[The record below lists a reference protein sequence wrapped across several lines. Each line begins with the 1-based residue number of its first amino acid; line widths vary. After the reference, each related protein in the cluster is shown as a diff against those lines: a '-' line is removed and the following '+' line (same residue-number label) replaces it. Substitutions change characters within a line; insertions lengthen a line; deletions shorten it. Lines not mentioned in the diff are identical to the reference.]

1 MTKKAVTM
9 SDIAKAMNVST
20 VTVSKA
26 LGDRDGVSEELRERI
41 KHKATEMG
49 YRVHAGTHGAKDGL
63 NYNIGIIVAK
73 HFISDASSFYWIVY
87 RYIVELLQK
96 QNYYGML
103 EVIDDAVFDGK
114 ITPEVLP
121 NSVLDG
127 KVDGIIVLGQI
138 SEEYIDCLMQHELPT
153 VFLDFYGSR
162 DDVDAVLSDS
172 FYGSYMI
179 TSHLIENGHR
189 RIGFLGSIGSTSSI
203 QDRYLG
209 YYKALLENRIPL
221 RQDWVIGDRSNE
233 SDIYPEFTLP
243 NDMPTAFVCNC
254 DESAYKLV
262 NQLKNAGYS
271 VPADISVVGYDNHI
285 YSTICSP
292 RLTTIDVNSHVMSNE
307 AVEIILHKIRDV
319 NYRRGRTLV
328 TGKLVRRDSV
338 KNLNPETPDK

>member
-9 SDIAKAMNVST
+9 SDIAKVMNVST

-26 LGDRDGVSEELRERI
+26 LGDRDGVSVELRERI
-41 KHKATEMG
+41 KQKATEMG
-49 YRVHAGTHGAKDGL
+49 YRVHAGSHGSKDGL
-63 NYNIGIIVAK
+63 TYNIGIIVAK

-103 EVIDDAVFDGK
+103 EVINDKDREGNSIVE
-114 ITPEVLP
+114 EVP
-121 NSVLDG
+121 NSVLDR
-127 KVDGIIVLGQI
+127 KVDGLIVLGQL
-138 SEEYIDCLMQHELPT
+138 SDEYISRLMSHELPT

-162 DDVDAVLSDS
+162 EDVDAVLSDS
-172 FYGSYMI
+172 FYGSYML

-189 RIGFLGSIGSTSSI
+189 RIGFLGSISSTSSI

-221 RQDWVIGDRSNE
+221 RQDWVIGDRANE
-233 SDIYPEFTLP
+233 SDIFPEFTLP

-254 DESAYKLV
+254 DETAYKLV
-262 NQLKNAGYS
+262 NQLRNAGYS
-271 VPADISVVGYDNHI
+271 IPEDVSVVGYDNHI
-285 YSTICSP
+285 YSTICNP
-292 RLTTIDVNSHVMSNE
+292 RLTTIDVNSRLMSAE
-307 AVEIILHKIRDV
+307 AVDIILHKIRDM

-328 TGKLVRRDSV
+328 TGKLIRRESV
-338 KNLNPETPDK
+338 KRLLNT

>member
-26 LGDRDGVSEELRERI
+26 LGDRDGVSAELRERI
-41 KHKATEMG
+41 KQKATEMG

-63 NYNIGIIVAK
+63 TYNIGIIVAK

-103 EVIDDAVFDGK
+103 EVVNDHNGMEEI
-114 ITPEVLP
+114 P
-121 NSVLDG
+121 NSVLDH
-127 KVDGIIVLGQI
+127 KVDGLIVLGQL
-138 SEEYIDCLMQHELPT
+138 SDEYISKLISHQLPT

-162 DDVDAVLSDS
+162 EDADAVLSDN
-172 FYGSYMI
+172 FYGAYML

-233 SDIYPEFTLP
+233 SDIFPEFTLP
-243 NDMPTAFVCNC
+243 QDMPTAFVCNC
-254 DESAYKLV
+254 DETAYKLV

-271 VPADISVVGYDNHI
+271 VPEDISVVGYDNHI
-285 YSTICSP
+285 YSTICNP
-292 RLTTIDVNSHVMSNE
+292 RLTTIDVNIRVMSTE
-307 AVEIILHKIRDV
+307 AVDIILHKIRDV

-328 TGKLVRRDSV
+328 TGKLVRRESV
-338 KNLNPETPDK
+338 KKLTEE

>member
-26 LGDRDGVSEELRERI
+26 LGDRDGVSAELRERI
-41 KHKATEMG
+41 KQKATEMG

-63 NYNIGIIVAK
+63 TYNIGIIVAK

-103 EVIDDAVFDGK
+103 EVVNDHNGMEEI
-114 ITPEVLP
+114 P
-121 NSVLDG
+121 NSVLDH
-127 KVDGIIVLGQI
+127 KVDGLIVLGQL
-138 SEEYIDCLMQHELPT
+138 SDEYISKLISHQLPT

-162 DDVDAVLSDS
+162 EDADAVLSDN
-172 FYGSYMI
+172 FYGAYML

-233 SDIYPEFTLP
+233 SDIFPEFTLP
-243 NDMPTAFVCNC
+243 QDMPTAFVCNC
-254 DESAYKLV
+254 DETAYKLV

-271 VPADISVVGYDNHI
+271 VPEDISVVGYDNHI
-285 YSTICSP
+285 YSTICNP
-292 RLTTIDVNSHVMSNE
+292 RLTTIDVNSRVMSTE
-307 AVEIILHKIRDV
+307 AVYIILHKIRDV

-328 TGKLVRRDSV
+328 TGKLVRRESV
-338 KNLNPETPDK
+338 KKLTEE

>member
-26 LGDRDGVSEELRERI
+26 LGDRDGVSAELRERI
-41 KHKATEMG
+41 KQKATEMG

-63 NYNIGIIVAK
+63 TYNIGIIVAK

-103 EVIDDAVFDGK
+103 EVVNDHNGMEEI
-114 ITPEVLP
+114 P
-121 NSVLDG
+121 NSVLDH
-127 KVDGIIVLGQI
+127 KVDGLIVLGQL
-138 SEEYIDCLMQHELPT
+138 SDEYISKLISHQLPT

-162 DDVDAVLSDS
+162 EDADAVLSDS
-172 FYGSYMI
+172 FYGAYML

-189 RIGFLGSIGSTSSI
+189 RIGFLGSISSTSSI

-221 RQDWVIGDRSNE
+221 RSDWVIGDRSNE
-233 SDIYPEFTLP
+233 SDIFPEFALP
-243 NDMPTAFVCNC
+243 SEMPTAFVCNC
-254 DESAYKLV
+254 DETAYKLV

-271 VPADISVVGYDNHI
+271 IPDDISVVGYDNHI
-285 YSTICSP
+285 YSTICNP
-292 RLTTIDVNSHVMSNE
+292 RLTTIDVNSRVMSTE
-307 AVEIILHKIRDV
+307 AVDIILHKIRDG

-328 TGKLVRRDSV
+328 TGKLIRRESV
-338 KNLNPETPDK
+338 KKLTQE

>member
-26 LGDRDGVSEELRERI
+26 LGDRDGVSAELREMI
-41 KHKATEMG
+41 KQKATEMG

-63 NYNIGIIVAK
+63 TYNIGIIVAK

-103 EVIDDAVFDGK
+103 EVVNDHNGMEEI
-114 ITPEVLP
+114 P
-121 NSVLDG
+121 NSVLDH
-127 KVDGIIVLGQI
+127 KVDGLIVLGQL
-138 SEEYIDCLMQHELPT
+138 SDEYISKLISHQLPT

-162 DDVDAVLSDS
+162 EDADAVLSDN
-172 FYGSYMI
+172 FYGAYML

-233 SDIYPEFTLP
+233 SDIFPEFTLP
-243 NDMPTAFVCNC
+243 QDMPTAFVCNC
-254 DESAYKLV
+254 DETAYKLV

-271 VPADISVVGYDNHI
+271 VPEDISVVGYDNHI
-285 YSTICSP
+285 YSTICNP
-292 RLTTIDVNSHVMSNE
+292 RLTTIDVNSRVMSTE
-307 AVEIILHKIRDV
+307 AVDIILHKIRDV

-328 TGKLVRRDSV
+328 TGKLVRRESV
-338 KNLNPETPDK
+338 KKLTEE

>member
-26 LGDRDGVSEELRERI
+26 LGDRDGVSAELRERI
-41 KHKATEMG
+41 KQKATEMG

-63 NYNIGIIVAK
+63 TYNIGIIVAK

-103 EVIDDAVFDGK
+103 EVVNDHNGMEEI
-114 ITPEVLP
+114 P
-121 NSVLDG
+121 NSVLDH
-127 KVDGIIVLGQI
+127 KVDGLIVLGQL
-138 SEEYIDCLMQHELPT
+138 SDEYISKLISHQLPT

-162 DDVDAVLSDS
+162 EDADAVLSDN
-172 FYGSYMI
+172 FYGAYML

-233 SDIYPEFTLP
+233 SDIFPEFTLP
-243 NDMPTAFVCNC
+243 QDMPTAFVCNC
-254 DESAYKLV
+254 DETAYKLV

-271 VPADISVVGYDNHI
+271 VTEDISVLGYDNHN
-285 YSTICSP
+285 YSTICNP
-292 RLTTIDVNSHVMSNE
+292 RLTTIDVNSRVMSTE
-307 AVEIILHKIRDV
+307 AVDIILHKIRDV

-328 TGKLVRRDSV
+328 TGKLVRRESV
-338 KNLNPETPDK
+338 KKLTEE

>member
-26 LGDRDGVSEELRERI
+26 LGDRDGVSAELRERI
-41 KHKATEMG
+41 KQKATEMG

-63 NYNIGIIVAK
+63 TYNIGIIVAK
-73 HFISDASSFYWIVY
+73 HFISDASSFYWI
-87 RYIVELLQK
+87 
-96 QNYYGML
+96 GML
-103 EVIDDAVFDGK
+103 EVVNDHNGMEEI
-114 ITPEVLP
+114 P
-121 NSVLDG
+121 NSVLDH
-127 KVDGIIVLGQI
+127 KVDGLIVLGQL
-138 SEEYIDCLMQHELPT
+138 SDEYISKLISHQLPT

-162 DDVDAVLSDS
+162 EDADAVLSDN
-172 FYGSYMI
+172 FYGAYML

-233 SDIYPEFTLP
+233 SDIFPEFTLP
-243 NDMPTAFVCNC
+243 QDMPTAFVCNC
-254 DESAYKLV
+254 DETAYKLV

-271 VPADISVVGYDNHI
+271 VPEDISVVGYDNHI
-285 YSTICSP
+285 YSTICNP
-292 RLTTIDVNSHVMSNE
+292 RLTTIDVNSRVMSTE
-307 AVEIILHKIRDV
+307 AVDIILHKIRDV

-328 TGKLVRRDSV
+328 TGKLVRRESV
-338 KNLNPETPDK
+338 KKLTEE